1 MWGIAVDGA
10 MKPVN
15 HDLILIQ
22 DEIRESFGWGLES
35 DYESA
40 KSLVSQCN
48 NPTPSLHFESKVT
61 VVGAAA
67 PPDIVPDYP
76 AIVADGAIG
85 AISDLSRVALIVTD
99 GDGTPHLEKALNKG
113 IPICLH
119 AHGDN
124 QDSWARILSII
135 DENQEVL
142 LTHQTPYE
150 IDGMY
155 NPGGFTDG
163 DRAVCIAF
171 ALGAT
176 EVELVGFSI
185 NDVGQWSGVTD
196 EKRKLIKLKWMS
208 RVLQILS
215 VRVDNE
221 E

>member
-1 MWGIAVDGA
+1 MWGIAVDGV

-22 DEIRESFGWGLES
+22 DEIRESFGWGLEP

-48 NPTPSLHFESKVT
+48 NPPPLLSFESKVT
-61 VVGAAA
+61 VIGAAA
-67 PPDIVPDYP
+67 SPGIIPEYP

-85 AISDLSRVALIVTD
+85 AVSDLSKVALIVTD

-142 LTHQTPYE
+142 LTHQTPFE
-150 IDGMY
+150 IDGMH

-163 DRAVCIAF
+163 DRAVCVAF

-176 EVELVGFSI
+176 EVELIGFSTD
-185 NDVGQWSGVTD
+185 DVGQWSGVTD

-208 RVLQILS
+208 KVLQILS
-215 VRVDNE
+215 LRVDDE

>member
-1 MWGIAVDGA
+1 MWGIDVDGA

-40 KSLVSQCN
+40 KSLVSLCN
-48 NPTPSLHFESKVT
+48 NPTPSLQFESKVT

-67 PPDIVPDYP
+67 PPSIVPDYP

-85 AISDLSRVALIVTD
+85 AISDLSKVALIVTD

-124 QDSWARILSII
+124 HDSWARILSII
-135 DENQEVL
+135 DESQEVY
-142 LTHQTPYE
+142 LTHQTPYD
-150 IDGMY
+150 IDGMH

-196 EKRKLIKLKWMS
+196 EKRKLIKLKWMN

-215 VRVDNE
+215 MRVDDE
-221 E
+221 K